1 MVRNTWRAIVFTL
14 VLPMAFPVTFLG
26 ATGPAQAAETATQ
39 ASPKPAAQSATQ
51 AAIQAPATEAKTS
64 YIHSLLVAKEFPL
77 TGFKWG
83 GQLMYDFPLNNEP
96 GDAEIT
102 LRRAQLAI
110 WKTFSPNWSFK
121 LTALYNTGTWQVN
134 DNYLLYS
141 GWKTAVLQLGV
152 FSPQVSLESLNNF
165 SGLTFM
171 ERNLAVYALSEKKM
185 GGLGVLK
192 RTSTSIFQGGLFF
205 YTPKEDDTESSGQAL
220 VMRYVYSPVD
230 IADRTGIHLGGSF
243 SYRINATDDQTEFKT
258 RPEVYFTNDK
268 FVDAGTIS
276 GTNHIL
282 RAGLE
287 ATRIIGRFS
296 WQTEVLSAHIQRDG
310 YSDIGFKGA
319 YAQVSWFLSDDSRN
333 YNAGSGVYEAVSP
346 KEPVFKGGKG
356 AFEFAARVSYVD
368 LTDKD
373 ITGGKESNISL
384 GLNWY
389 LNAQL
394 RIMTNLIKVLN
405 VDRPGNEFDGEDP
418 WIFGLR
424 LQWVLE

>member
-1 MVRNTWRAIVFTL
+1 
-14 VLPMAFPVTFLG
+14 MAFPVTFLG
-26 ATGPAQAAETATQ
+26 ATGPAQVAETATQ

-51 AAIQAPATEAKTS
+51 AAIQSATQAAIQAPPTDAKTS
-64 YIHSLLVAKEFPL
+64 YIRSLLVDKEFPL

-83 GQLMYDFPLNNEP
+83 GQLMYDFPLNNKPE
-96 GDAEIT
+96 DAAIT
-102 LRRAQLAI
+102 LRRGQLAV
-110 WKTFSPNWSFK
+110 WKTFSPSWSFK
-121 LTALYNTGTWQVN
+121 LTALYTTGTWQVN

-152 FSPQVSLESLNNF
+152 FSPPVSLEYLNNF

-205 YTPKEDDTESSGQAL
+205 FTPKEDDTTSSGQAL
-220 VMRYVYSPVD
+220 VMRYVHSPID
-230 IADRTGIHLGGSF
+230 IAGRTGIHLGGSF

-276 GTNHIL
+276 GSNHIL

-287 ATRIIGRFS
+287 ATRSVGRFS
-296 WQTEVLSAHIQRDG
+296 WQTEVLSAHIQREG
-310 YSDIGFKGA
+310 YADIAFKGA
-319 YAQVSWFLSDDSRN
+319 YGQLSWFLTDDSRN
-333 YNAGSGVYEAVSP
+333 YNAGSGVYGAVSP

-356 AFEFAARVSYVD
+356 AIELAARVSYVD

-373 ITGGKESNISL
+373 ITGGTESNISL

-394 RIMTNLIKVLN
+394 RVMTNLIKVLN